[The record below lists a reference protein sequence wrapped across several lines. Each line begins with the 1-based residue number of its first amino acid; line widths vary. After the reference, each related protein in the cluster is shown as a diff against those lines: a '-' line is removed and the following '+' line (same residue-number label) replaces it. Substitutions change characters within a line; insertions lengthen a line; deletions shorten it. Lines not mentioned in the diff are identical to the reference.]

1 MQGSLNEHQFPD
13 DFIPIREGDHL
24 RVSKLQLTHDAIF
37 ANLEV
42 SQDISGIP
50 VMQNG
55 ALGENLFNKTLNISR
70 VFKENC
76 FDFTKYKLIIIL
88 LLYIQVVSG
97 RKKFQFVSSGQNVT
111 SFIFNGKTMDQF
123 NTSASLYGLP
133 EVKINYGNSCVYF
146 K

>member
-88 LLYIQVVSG
+88 LLYI
-97 RKKFQFVSSGQNVT
+97 
-111 SFIFNGKTMDQF
+111 
-123 NTSASLYGLP
+123 
-133 EVKINYGNSCVYF
+133 
-146 K
+146 